1 MNENEIYPE
10 DAPDAIDL
18 TDSADDV
25 EGHGLKEVAAGLGAA
40 AVLAG
45 GAAGATH
52 LAGSSL
58 SVHPSSNSPGIS
70 VTVDDP
76 LATANHLTD
85 NAIAGAQHQR
95 DAAENLAINQV
106 GKTDQRIADVK
117 ADALGAVKG
126 AAALADATT
135 SWAGDVT
142 KASTKLATT
151 EVKAA
156 DTLAMKQAT
165 HATSTAT
172 TVADKQVSNTA
183 TTAGSTVRD
192 VDRKV
197 ATILSV
203 VTTTAADGVHTA
215 KITLNAVDAGA
226 GANTS
231 SAGGWVLVKAGDTVL
246 AQVQMHGGT
255 ATASWTMPL
264 TGGHTISI
272 SYTGDNVFAPSARA
286 MAL

>member
-10 DAPDAIDL
+10 DPTDTTDL
-18 TDSADDV
+18 NDSFDDV

-52 LAGSSL
+52 LASSTVG
-58 SVHPSSNSPGIS
+58 VHPSSGGSGIT
-70 VTVDDP
+70 VTVNDP
-76 LATANHLTD
+76 LATANQLSD
-85 NAIAGAQHQR
+85 NAMSAAQHQR
-95 DAAENLAINQV
+95 DGAENLALDQV
-106 GKTDQRIADVK
+106 AKTGQRVTQVK

-126 AAALADATT
+126 ATKIANATT
-135 SWAGDVT
+135 AWAGDITQAT
-142 KASTKLATT
+142 KTLANA
-151 EVKAA
+151 EVKGTG
-156 DTLAMKQAT
+156 TLAA
-165 HATSTAT
+165 HETSTAT
-172 TVADKQVSNTA
+172 TVADKQVTSTT

-231 SAGGWVLVKAGDTVL
+231 TAGGWVLIKAGDLVL
-246 AQVQMHGGT
+246 AQVQMNGGT
-255 ATASWTMPL
+255 ATATFTLPL
-264 TGGHTISI
+264 GSGHSVSV

-286 MAL
+286 IIA

>member
-10 DAPDAIDL
+10 DPTDATDL
-18 TDSADDV
+18 NDTFDDV

-52 LAGSSL
+52 LASSSV
-58 SVHPSSNSPGIS
+58 SVHPSSGGSGIS
-70 VTVDDP
+70 VTVNDP
-76 LATANHLTD
+76 LATANQLTD
-85 NAIAGAQHQR
+85 NAITAAQHQR
-95 DAAENLAINQV
+95 DGAENLAIDQV
-106 GKTDQRIADVK
+106 GKTGQRVATVK
-117 ADALGAVKG
+117 ADAAGALQ
-126 AAALADATT
+126 AAGKLANSTT
-135 SWAGDVT
+135 AWAGDVT
-142 KASTKLATT
+142 QATKTLANA
-151 EVKAA
+151 EVKGAG
-156 DTLAMKQAT
+156 TLAA
-165 HATSTAT
+165 HETSTAT
-172 TVADKQVSNTA
+172 TVADRQVTSTA

-231 SAGGWVLVKAGDTVL
+231 SAGGWVLVKAGDLVL
-246 AQVQMHGGT
+246 AQVQMNGGT
-255 ATASWTMPL
+255 ATATFNLPIG
-264 TGGHTISI
+264 GGHDLSV

-286 MAL
+286 IIA